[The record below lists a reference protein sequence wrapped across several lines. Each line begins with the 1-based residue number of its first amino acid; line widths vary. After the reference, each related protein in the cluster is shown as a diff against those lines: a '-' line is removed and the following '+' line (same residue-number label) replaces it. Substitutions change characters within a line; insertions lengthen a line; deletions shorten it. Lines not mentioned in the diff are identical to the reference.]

1 MTGAPGR
8 LETAVD
14 QAQDFPKQVPRH
26 DNLGQMEP
34 DIATMRWTASSTG
47 ILNLRSWPRLFS
59 NSALGSQGKRK
70 VRSTAAPLFRLTGT
84 QPPLGPPIP

>member
-1 MTGAPGR
+1 MTGAPAG

-34 DIATMRWTASSTG
+34 DIATMR
-47 ILNLRSWPRLFS
+47 
-59 NSALGSQGKRK
+59 
-70 VRSTAAPLFRLTGT
+70 
-84 QPPLGPPIP
+84 